1 MPRRPFAGRGGRK
14 RGKFMESREL
24 LEKKQH
30 GNAMRPFAKYGT
42 VFDDNLTN
50 YPMHWHEEMEVI
62 RVQSGAGHVFIDGKK
77 LDVKQGDI
85 VVVNPYLLHSVS
97 RADDGF
103 MSIESVVFNLRMLES
118 SIADACT
125 VKYLAPLINRT
136 HLCKSLISPD
146 QPHYGVFNENMTTLL
161 MSCNDRQEGY
171 ELAVKAN
178 LMWLFYHF
186 YNKGLVR
193 RKTMEDEEKYSGVL
207 KTALDYIQKHVSEPL
222 TVGDIAA
229 TCGYSETYMMKLFKK
244 MTGSTCVEY
253 VNAYR
258 LNECAERLLTTREKI
273 LDIAYEYG
281 FNNISYFNLQFKKVY
296 GMTPKGYRAQ
306 KGK

>member
-1 MPRRPFAGRGGRK
+1 MDN
-14 RGKFMESREL
+14 REL

-30 GNAMRPFAKYGT
+30 GNAMRPFAKYGM
-42 VFDDNLTN
+42 VLGDDLAN

-62 RVQSGAGHVFIDGKK
+62 RVQSGRGLVFIDGKK
-77 LDVKQGDI
+77 LEVEKGDI
-85 VVVNPYLLHSVS
+85 LIVNPYLLHSVA
-97 RADDGF
+97 R
-103 MSIESVVFNLRMLES
+103 MENQTMTIESVVFNLRMLES

-125 VKYLAPLINRT
+125 VKFFSPLINRT
-136 HLCKSLISPD
+136 HLCTRVIRSNHPD
-146 QPHYGVFNENMTTLL
+146 YNVFNDNMTTLL

-193 RKTMEDEEKYSGVL
+193 RKTVEDEEKYSGVL

-229 TCGYSETYMMKLFKK
+229 ACGYSETYMMKLFKK
-244 MTGSTCVEY
+244 MTGCTCVEY
-253 VNAYR
+253 VNSYR
-258 LNECAERLLTTREKI
+258 LKECAERLLTSKEKI
-273 LDIAYEYG
+273 LDIAYEFG
-281 FNNISYFNLQFKKVY
+281 FNNISYFNLQFKRVY
-296 GMTPKGYRAQ
+296 GMTPREYRAL
-306 KGK
+306 KRK

>member
-1 MPRRPFAGRGGRK
+1 MK
-14 RGKFMESREL
+14 NREL

-30 GNAMRPFAKYGT
+30 GNAMRPFAKYGM
-42 VFDDNLTN
+42 VLNDDLSN

-62 RVQSGAGHVFIDGKK
+62 RVQSGRGLVFIDGKR
-77 LDVKQGDI
+77 LEVEQGDI
-85 VVVNPYLLHSVS
+85 LIVNPYLLHSVA
-97 RADDGF
+97 RMDNEF
-103 MSIESVVFNLRMLES
+103 MAIESVVFNLRMLES
-118 SIADACT
+118 SVADACT
-125 VKYLAPLINRT
+125 VNFLAPLVNRT
-136 HLCKSLISPD
+136 HLCLHVIRTTHPD
-146 QPHYGVFNENMTTLL
+146 YGVFNENMTTLL

-171 ELAVKAN
+171 ELAVKAK

-193 RKTMEDEEKYSGVL
+193 RKTVEDEEKYSGVL
-207 KTALDYIQKHVSEPL
+207 KTALDYIQKNISQPL

-229 TCGYSETYMMKLFKK
+229 ACSYSETYMMKLFKK
-244 MTGSTCVEY
+244 MTGCTCVEY
-253 VNAYR
+253 VNSYR
-258 LNECAERLLTTREKI
+258 LKECAERLMTSKDKV

-296 GMTPKGYRAQ
+296 GMTPKEYRAL

>member
-1 MPRRPFAGRGGRK
+1 M
-14 RGKFMESREL
+14 MESREL

-30 GNAMRPFAKYGT
+30 GDVMRPFAKYGM
-42 VFDDNLTN
+42 VLDDNLTN

-62 RVQSGAGHVFIDGKK
+62 RVQSGKGFVFIDGKR
-77 LDVKQGDI
+77 LEAEQGDI
-85 VVVNPYLLHSVS
+85 LVVNPYLLHSVARMENES
-97 RADDGF
+97 MA
-103 MSIESVVFNLRMLES
+103 IESVVFNLRMLES

-125 VKYLAPLINRT
+125 VKFLAPLINRT
-136 HLCKSLISPD
+136 HLCERAIRTTHPD
-146 QPHYGVFNENMTTLL
+146 YKVFNENMTTLL
-161 MSCNDRQEGY
+161 MSCNDKQEGY

-193 RKTMEDEEKYSGVL
+193 RKTVEDEEKYSGVL

-229 TCGYSETYMMKLFKK
+229 ACGYSETYMMKLFKK

-258 LNECAERLLTTREKI
+258 LKECAERLLNSKNKI
-273 LDIAYEYG
+273 LDIAYEFG

-296 GMTPKGYRAQ
+296 GMTPKEYRAL
-306 KGK
+306 KSV